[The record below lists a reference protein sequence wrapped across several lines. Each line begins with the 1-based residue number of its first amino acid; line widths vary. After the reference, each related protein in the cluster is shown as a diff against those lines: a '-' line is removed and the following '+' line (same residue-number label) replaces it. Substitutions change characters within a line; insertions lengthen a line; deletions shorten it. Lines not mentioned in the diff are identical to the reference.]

1 MSRVRVSLERMQLS
15 PLWPDLIYDRHTL
28 VTLRSSYRISKIRS
42 RLRSM
47 SIMAS

>member
-1 MSRVRVSLERMQLS
+1 
-15 PLWPDLIYDRHTL
+15 

-47 SIMAS
+47 SIMNQSNDDADRYALA